1 MSWRVHHGLPAWKGG
16 GRGRGACTQ
25 IRSQI
30 PKLEAA
36 AAPPGAASREG
47 SSAAAWGLTMG
58 ASVLESSVNGGPGAL
73 LARRGPLE
81 LVAPMLHQRAG
92 DSACVLTALTGVT

>member
-1 MSWRVHHGLPAWKGG
+1 
-16 GRGRGACTQ
+16 
-25 IRSQI
+25 
-30 PKLEAA
+30 
-36 AAPPGAASREG
+36 
-47 SSAAAWGLTMG
+47 MG

-73 LARRGPLE
+73 LALRGPLE

>member
-1 MSWRVHHGLPAWKGG
+1 MACLHGRGEGG
-16 GRGRGACTQ
+16 GGGPAL
-25 IRSQI
+25 RSDLMI

-73 LARRGPLE
+73 LALRGPLE